1 MGFDK
6 ATLMIDGKPLWQR
19 QLATLRATQ
28 PGELL
33 ISGRPDGPYSGEG
46 VPIIVDDV
54 PDAGPLG
61 GLATLLR
68 IAKHPLILVL
78 AIDLPDMTAEW
89 LARLVQFGP
98 AIPVRDRRLEPLAA
112 FYPKAALPIAERL
125 LAQGE
130 RSMRIFAHEL
140 FYTGLAKPL
149 TLSPSSSALFRNL
162 NTPEDLTS
170 QSRDK

>member
-61 GLATLLR
+61 GLATLLH
-68 IAKHPLILVL
+68 IAKHPLVLVL

-89 LARLVQFGP
+89 LARLVQIGS
-98 AIPVRDRRLEPLAA
+98 AIPVRDRQLEPLAA
-112 FYPKAALPIAERL
+112 FYPKAAAPIAERL
-125 LAQGE
+125 LAKGQ
-130 RSMRIFAHEL
+130 RSMRNFAHEL
-140 FYTGLAKPL
+140 FYRGLAKPL
-149 TLSPSSSALFRNL
+149 TLSGADSALFRNL
-162 NTPEDLTS
+162 NTPEDVTNG
-170 QSRDK
+170 SRDE